1 MNYKYCPSCG
11 AEYRPKFNICADCQV
26 ALSSQPPAAP
36 KIDDEPTEIIE
47 FSARSLAPVFVSG
60 RRSDAEM
67 ARGFLEAQGV
77 EAEVWSTGLSPW
89 HAAAGVGEMTGVP
102 SDFGAHRVMV
112 PEDQTEEAKTL
123 LVSVDAVK
131 PVTDEVSFDS
141 VGSFADA
148 AEPFHDDAGSLDSAL
163 DFLRRRWAVLAF
175 ALTFLLIL
183 VVFGTPT

>member
-1 MNYKYCPSCG
+1 MDYKYCPSCG
-11 AEYRPKFNICADCQV
+11 AEYRAKFNICADCQV
-26 ALSSQPPAAP
+26 ALTPEPPAAAIP
-36 KIDDEPTEIIE
+36 EEEPTDIVE

-112 PEDQTEEAKTL
+112 PEERAEEAKSL
-123 LVSVDAVK
+123 LATVDAADLISDDG
-131 PVTDEVSFDS
+131 PDQLPSYEDEASRTDEDVDR
-141 VGSFADA
+141 
-148 AEPFHDDAGSLDSAL
+148 LDSAL

-175 ALTFLLIL
+175 ALAFLLIIMF
-183 VVFGTPT
+183 FGTPT